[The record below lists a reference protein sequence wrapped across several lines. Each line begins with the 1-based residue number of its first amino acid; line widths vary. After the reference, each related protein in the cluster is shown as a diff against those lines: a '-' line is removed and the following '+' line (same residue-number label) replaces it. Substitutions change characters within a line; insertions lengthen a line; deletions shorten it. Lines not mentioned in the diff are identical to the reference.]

1 MIKQELINKYNL
13 TESQYKY
20 ELTRSQKSNIHIS
33 KWLKRKYEFYHY
45 TSGSKLNKIF
55 SSEKLIGCNISNQE
69 IMVWFSNDDYTPAS
83 TFNFKINNTNLKD
96 WWKENS
102 LKKHTS
108 LREMSFHQ
116 KEMNGFYRFVFFNNT
131 FDRVNYIGSDLQIAQ
146 KKELFKKGHHYKAIY
161 ANEYERFVD
170 TTLGEDLECWSY
182 SKENSVSLKH
192 SVRLEKLTFDE
203 HVFDHETF
211 ENCEVLNL
219 PLRLVKKDSIV
230 FQCANYPL
238 LTDIIKEC
246 TDDAEW
252 KEVDYY
258 HSCSKRKFA

>member
-13 TESQYKY
+13 KESQYKY

-33 KWLKRKYEFYHY
+33 KWLKKKYEFYHY
-45 TSGSKLNKIF
+45 TSGSKLNEIF
-55 SSEKLIGCNISNQE
+55 KSEKLIGSHLTNQE
-69 IMVWFSNDDYTPAS
+69 SMVWFSSDDYTPSS
-83 TFNFKINNTNLKD
+83 TFKLTLNNTDSMD
-96 WWKENS
+96 WWKENHS
-102 LKKHTS
+102 KSQSKITK
-108 LREMSFHQ
+108 MTFHP
-116 KEMNGFYRFVFFNNT
+116 KEMNGFYRFVFSNNT

-146 KKELFKKGHHYKAIY
+146 KKQLFKKGHHYYPMY
-161 ANEYERFVD
+161 ANDYERFVD
-170 TTLGEDLECWSY
+170 SILGENLKCWSY
-182 SKENSVSLKH
+182 SRENSVSLKH
-192 SVRLEKLTFDE
+192 LVRLEKLIFD
-203 HVFDHETF
+203 DDLDETLD
-211 ENCEVLNL
+211 NCEELHL
-219 PLRLVKKDSIV
+219 PPKLVEKDSIV